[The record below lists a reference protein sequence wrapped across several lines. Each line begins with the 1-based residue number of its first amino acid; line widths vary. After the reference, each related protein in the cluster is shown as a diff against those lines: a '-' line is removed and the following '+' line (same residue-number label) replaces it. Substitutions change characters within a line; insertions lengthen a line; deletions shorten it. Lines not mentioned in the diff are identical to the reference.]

1 MGILKNNQKVDI
13 RFEKGDFKIYEP
25 NELQKEEIMNLLK
38 KQDINIEGEVV
49 KGEVDLKFIRY
60 ILKECTSIGNEVD
73 EYNDTE
79 LDIMFKNGNREMKL
93 FLNEIKRL
101 VNELVEDFLFIQE
114 QEIQLIIKMLNV
126 LNANTSKAEVEK
138 KFNNLMKKNK
148 VNLTLEEMI
157 KNKDNPEELQKLI
170 KISKKN
176 NGKKK

>member
-25 NELQKEEIMNLLK
+25 DELQREEIMNLLK

-73 EYNDTE
+73 EYNDAE
-79 LDIMFKNGNREMKL
+79 LDIMFENGNREMKL

-114 QEIQLIIKMLNV
+114 QEVQLIIKMLNI
-126 LNANTSKAEVEK
+126 LNANTSKNEVEK

>member
-25 NELQKEEIMNLLK
+25 NDLQREEIMNLLK

-49 KGEVDLKFIRY
+49 KGEVDLRFIRY
-60 ILKECTSIGNEVD
+60 ILKECTSIANEVD
-73 EYNDTE
+73 EYTDSE
-79 LDIMFKNGNREMKL
+79 LDIMFENGNREMKL

-114 QEIQLIIKMLNV
+114 QEIQLIIKMLNI

-170 KISKKN
+170 KVSKKN
-176 NGKKK
+176 NSKKK